1 MKRLWKEV
9 PPCMSD
15 IMGFQAVMNHT
26 EGIGIVDDSSNYKPL
41 QHEKKGDYQG
51 GRGHR
56 GGSDEKT
63 NGLFKK
69 GKLFS
74 GVRIVAS
81 EIEERDAISG
91 TAQKVHEAA
100 DIGMK
105 QFHGKFALLTTAP
118 CASMIG
124 TELEEIA
131 DSLTE
136 QYQIPAAAVKL
147 DGQKDYLYGIGC
159 TLEAM
164 GKLLLEAKTQIPGT
178 VNLLGMSTIDWTTD
192 MVRSAEAWLEQAGFQ
207 VLSRWGT
214 EEKLEN
220 LKKAPA
226 AVVNL
231 VVSVAGMRLARW
243 MEQEFGIP
251 YVVGAPFGAAQC
263 RRLEQALRG
272 EPVAVESCPAEEAE
286 ILILGE
292 QLGANAL
299 RQELLE
305 QGARSVRVCSF
316 YEMDKSL
323 MQPGDKKLVSEEE
336 LARQLTE
343 SGVRVVFGDPDY
355 RLKCA
360 GTLPWVPMC
369 NRASIAPSV
378 RVEPAN
384 LIENRLGN
392 WLSQYSEV
400 LK

>member
-15 IMGFQAVMNHT
+15 IMGFQAVLNHT
-26 EGIGIVDDSSNYKPL
+26 EGVGIVDDSSNYKPL

-51 GRGHR
+51 GRGRR
-56 GGSDEKT
+56 GGDEKT

-81 EIEERDAISG
+81 EIEEQDAISG
-91 TAQKVHEAA
+91 TAQKVRQAA

-105 QFHGKFALLTTAP
+105 QFQGKFALLTTAP
-118 CASMIG
+118 CAAMIG

-131 DSLTE
+131 AELTDR
-136 QYQIPAAAVKL
+136 YGIPAAAVKL
-147 DGQKDYLYGIGC
+147 DGQKDYLYGISY

-164 GKLLLEAKTQIPGT
+164 GKLLLKEQTQIPGT
-178 VNLLGMSTIDWTTD
+178 VNLLGMSTIDWTEE
-192 MVRSAEAWLEQAGFQ
+192 MIQAAETWLEEAGFR

-214 EEKLEN
+214 KETLEN
-220 LKKAPA
+220 LQKAPA
-226 AVVNL
+226 ASVNL
-231 VVSVAGMRLARW
+231 AVSVAGIRLARW

-251 YVVGAPFGAAQC
+251 YVAGAPMGESAC
-263 RRLEQALRG
+263 RRLEKELHG
-272 EPVAVESCPAEEAE
+272 EPDPEKSSSEEGAD

-292 QLGANAL
+292 QLSADAI
-299 RQELLE
+299 RQELLTR
-305 QGARSVRVCSF
+305 GVRSVRVCSF

-336 LARQLTE
+336 LAEQLTAP
-343 SGVRVVFGDPDY
+343 GLHAVFGDPDY

-360 GTLPWVPMC
+360 GTMSWIPMC
-369 NRASIAPSV
+369 NRAGIAPSV
-378 RVEPAN
+378 RIEPEN
-384 LIENRLGN
+384 LIGNRLGN
-392 WLSQYSEV
+392 WLSQYNEV
-400 LK
+400 IK

>member
-15 IMGFQAVMNHT
+15 IMGFQAVLNHT

-51 GRGHR
+51 GGHR
-56 GGSDEKT
+56 GGEEKT

-81 EIEERDAISG
+81 EIEEQDAITG
-91 TAQKVHEAA
+91 TARKVQDAA
-100 DIGMK
+100 DIAMK
-105 QFHGKFALLTTAP
+105 QFGGKFALLTTAP
-118 CASMIG
+118 CAAMIG

-131 DSLTE
+131 DKITA
-136 QYQIPAAAVKL
+136 QYGIPAAAVKL
-147 DGQKDYLYGIGC
+147 DGQKDYLYGISC

-164 GKLLLEAKTQIPGT
+164 GKLLLTEQTKLPGT
-178 VNLLGMSTIDWTTD
+178 VNLLGTSTIDWT
-192 MVRSAEAWLEQAGFQ
+192 AEMLQAAESWLADAGFR

-214 EEKLEN
+214 DETLEN

-226 AVVNL
+226 AEVNL
-231 VVSVAGMRLARW
+231 AVSVAGIRLARW

-251 YVVGAPFGAAQC
+251 YVVGTPMGASAC
-263 RRLEQALRG
+263 ERLKKALHG
-272 EPVAVESCPAEEAE
+272 EPDSDENGSAETME

-292 QLGANAL
+292 QVSSNAI
-299 RQELLE
+299 RRELLAR
-305 QGARSVRVCSF
+305 GAQNVRVCSF

-323 MQPGDKKLVSEEE
+323 MQPGDKKLVCEDE
-336 LARQLTE
+336 LAQQLTE
-343 SGVRVVFGDPDY
+343 AGLRAVFGDPDY

-360 GTLPWVPMC
+360 GKLPWIAMS
-369 NRASIAPSV
+369 NRAGIAPSV
-378 RVEPAN
+378 RIEPEN
-384 LIENRLGN
+384 LIGNRLGN
-392 WLSQYSEV
+392 WLNKYNEV
-400 LK
+400 IK

>member
-15 IMGFQAVMNHT
+15 IMGFQAVLNHT

-56 GGSDEKT
+56 GGEEKT

-81 EIEERDAISG
+81 EIEEKDAVSG
-91 TAQKVHEAA
+91 TAPKVQEAA
-100 DIGMK
+100 RIAMN

-118 CASMIG
+118 CAAMIG

-131 DSLTE
+131 DQITDK
-136 QYQIPAAAVKL
+136 YGIPAAAVKL
-147 DGQKDYLYGIGC
+147 DGQKDYLYGISC

-164 GKLLLEAKTQIPGT
+164 GKLLLKEQPQIPGT
-178 VNLLGMSTIDWTTD
+178 VNLLGTSTIDWTAE
-192 MVRSAEAWLEQAGFQ
+192 MVQSAEKWLEKAGFR
-207 VLSRWGT
+207 VISRWGT
-214 EEKLEN
+214 EETLEN
-220 LKKAPA
+220 LQKAPA
-226 AVVNL
+226 ASVNL
-231 VVSVAGMRLARW
+231 AVSVAGIRLARW

-251 YVVGAPFGAAQC
+251 YVVGAPLGTSGC
-263 RRLEQALRG
+263 KRLEKLLHG
-272 EPVAVESCPAEEAE
+272 EADSEENISAEEAE

-292 QLGANAL
+292 QVGANAL
-299 RQELLE
+299 RSGLLS
-305 QGARSVRVCSF
+305 QGMRNIRVCSF
-316 YEMDKSL
+316 YEMDKNL

-336 LARQLTE
+336 LAEQLTAP
-343 SGVRVVFGDPDY
+343 GLRTVFGDPDY

-360 GTLPWVPMC
+360 GALTWVPMC
-369 NRASIAPSV
+369 NRAGIAPSV
-378 RVEPAN
+378 RVEPEN
-384 LIENRLGN
+384 LIENRLEN
-392 WLSQYSEV
+392 WLKQYKEV
-400 LK
+400 IR